1 MKKNLKNKETENSK
15 KKLKEILIPSIMDL
29 KSSQIEILGNNE
41 AIIEGCKGILEY
53 EEDVIK
59 LNLGKMSVKFCGKN
73 LTVKCMNND
82 SVILSGFISNIEFNN

>member
-53 EEDVIK
+53 EEDIIK
-59 LNLGKMSVKFCGKN
+59 LNLGKMSVKFFGRN

-82 SVILSGFISNIEFNN
+82 NVILNGFITNIEFNN